1 MTKDDVARIKASGLT
16 TVKATRRHLV
26 SANETPPGE
35 TGRRFSSPE
44 NRIAYGRLLGG
55 RGSRPS
61 RWARLRASLRARRTA
76 SARSR
81 ARFSDGF
88 S

>member
-1 MTKDDVARIKASGLT
+1 MAARLTK
-16 TVKATRRHLV
+16 
-26 SANETPPGE
+26 TPPGG
-35 TGRRFSSPE
+35 TGRRLQFKALRVSY
-44 NRIAYGRLLGG
+44 RGLAGG

-88 S
+88 SK